1 MKITARIAIFCMA
14 VLPFSGHAHNVTIP
28 KDISEMSLNKVAD
41 NVYVVHG
48 TRSMP
53 NKGNKG
59 FISNSGFVV
68 SDEGVVI
75 IDTGG
80 SLQIGEMLLQ
90 KIGEVTDKPV
100 IAVFNTHIHGDH
112 WMGNAAIR
120 KAWPEARIY
129 AHERAIERL
138 QSGEAEQW
146 LDIFMRSTDGAIEG
160 TQIVLPDNALKG
172 GESIE
177 AAGNTFRIHHTGK
190 AHTDSDIMIEYPERK
205 TLFAG
210 DIVVY
215 GSTVSGARPQDFSAT
230 GQITAV
236 EHALGLPVDIYVPG
250 HGPTGGREIPEATKR
265 FLEILYQS
273 VQRYY
278 DEGLADFEMRDQV
291 VEELS
296 EFSDWS
302 GFDQIGR
309 LISYVYQQ
317 VEAAEFE

>member
-1 MKITARIAIFCMA
+1 MKITARLAMLCLAALSFA
-14 VLPFSGHAHNVTIP
+14 GHTHNVTMPEDI
-28 KDISEMSLNKVAD
+28 KDMSLKKVAD

-48 TRSMP
+48 IHAMP
-53 NKGNKG
+53 DKNNKG
-59 FISNSGFVV
+59 FISNSGIVV
-68 SDEGVVI
+68 SNEGVVI

-80 SLQIGEMLLQ
+80 SLQIGEMLLN
-90 KIGEVTDKPV
+90 KAREVTDKPV
-100 IAVFNTHIHGDH
+100 VAVFNTHLHGDH

-120 KAWPEARIY
+120 KAYPDVVIY

-138 QSGEAEQW
+138 ESGEAEQW
-146 LDIFMRSTDGAIEG
+146 LDIFMQATDKAIEG
-160 TQIVLPDNALKG
+160 TQIVLPDTALKG

-177 AAGNTFRIHHTGK
+177 AAGNIFRIHHTGQ
-190 AHTDSDIMIEYPERK
+190 AHTDNDIMIEFPDRK

-210 DIVVY
+210 DIVIY

-230 GQITAV
+230 GQIEAV
-236 EHALGLPVDIYVPG
+236 EYALELPVDIYVPG

-278 DEGLADFEMRDQV
+278 DEGLADFEMRDKV
-291 VEELS
+291 ADELS

>member
-1 MKITARIAIFCMA
+1 MFCLA
-14 VLPFSGHAHNVTIP
+14 ALSFAGHTHNVTMPEDI
-28 KDISEMSLNKVAD
+28 KDMSLKKVAD

-48 TRSMP
+48 IHAMP
-53 NKGNKG
+53 DKNNKG
-59 FISNSGFVV
+59 FISNSGIVV

-80 SLQIGEMLLQ
+80 SLQIGEMLLN
-90 KIGEVTDKPV
+90 KAREVTDKPV
-100 IAVFNTHIHGDH
+100 VAVFNTHLHGDH

-120 KAWPEARIY
+120 KAYPDVVIY

-138 QSGEAEQW
+138 ESGEAEQW
-146 LDIFMRSTDGAIEG
+146 LDIFMQATDKAIEG
-160 TQIVLPDNALKG
+160 TQIVLPDTALKG

-177 AAGNTFRIHHTGK
+177 AAGNTFRIHHTGQ
-190 AHTDSDIMIEYPERK
+190 AHTDNDIMIEFPDRK

-210 DIVVY
+210 DIVIY

-230 GQITAV
+230 GQIEAV
-236 EHALGLPVDIYVPG
+236 EYALELPVDIYVPG

-273 VQRYY
+273 VQRHY

-291 VEELS
+291 VAELS

-309 LISYVYQQ
+309 LISFVYQQ

>member
-1 MKITARIAIFCMA
+1 MKQTTRLAILCLA
-14 VLPFSGHAHNVTIP
+14 VLSFAGHAHNVTMP
-28 KDISEMSLNKVAD
+28 KDVKDMSLNKVTD

-48 TRSMP
+48 LHAMP
-53 NKGNKG
+53 DKDNKG
-59 FISNSGFVV
+59 FISNSGIVV

-75 IDTGG
+75 IDSGG
-80 SLQIGEMLLQ
+80 SLQIGEMLLN
-90 KIGEVTDKPV
+90 KTREVTDKPV
-100 IAVFNTHIHGDH
+100 IAVFNTHLHGDH
-112 WMGNAAIR
+112 WLGNVAIR
-120 KAWPEARIY
+120 KAYPNARIY

-146 LDIFMRSTDGAIEG
+146 LDIFMQATDSAIEG
-160 TQIVLPDNALKG
+160 TQIVLPDTALKG

-177 AAGNTFRIHHTGK
+177 AAGNTFRIHHTGH
-190 AHTDSDIMIEYPERK
+190 AHTDNDIMIEYPQRK

-210 DIVVY
+210 DIVIY
-215 GSTVSGARPQDFSAT
+215 GNTVSGARPQDFSVT
-230 GQITAV
+230 GQISAV
-236 EHALGLPVDIYVPG
+236 EYALELPVDIYVPG
-250 HGPTGGREIPEATKR
+250 HGPTGGREIPEATRR
-265 FLEILYQS
+265 FLEILHQS

-291 VEELS
+291 ADDLA

-317 VEAAEFE
+317 VQAAEFD

>member
-1 MKITARIAIFCMA
+1 MKITVRLAMLCLAALSFA
-14 VLPFSGHAHNVTIP
+14 GHAHNVTMPEDI
-28 KDISEMSLNKVAD
+28 KDMSLKKVAD

-48 TRSMP
+48 IHAMP
-53 NKGNKG
+53 DKNNKG
-59 FISNSGFVV
+59 FISNSGIVV

-80 SLQIGEMLLQ
+80 SLQIGEMLLN
-90 KIGEVTDKPV
+90 KAREVTDKPV
-100 IAVFNTHIHGDH
+100 VAVFNTHLHGDH

-120 KAWPEARIY
+120 KAYPDVVIY

-138 QSGEAEQW
+138 ESGEAEQW
-146 LDIFMRSTDGAIEG
+146 LDIFMQATDKAIEG
-160 TQIVLPDNALKG
+160 TQIVLPDTALKG

-177 AAGNTFRIHHTGK
+177 AAGNTFRIHHTGQ
-190 AHTDSDIMIEYPERK
+190 AHTDNDIMIEFPDRK

-210 DIVVY
+210 DIVIY

-230 GQITAV
+230 GQIEAV
-236 EHALGLPVDIYVPG
+236 EYALELPVDIYVPG

-278 DEGLADFEMRDQV
+278 DEGLADFEMRDKV
-291 VEELS
+291 ADELS

>member
-1 MKITARIAIFCMA
+1 MKITARLAFLYLV
-14 VLPFSGHAHNVTIP
+14 VLSFAGHAHNITIP
-28 KDISEMSLNKVAD
+28 KDIKGMSLQKVTD

-48 TRSMP
+48 IHAMP
-53 NKGNKG
+53 DKDNKA

-80 SLQIGEMLLQ
+80 SLQIGEMLLK
-90 KIGEVTDKPV
+90 KITEVTDKPV
-100 IAVFNTHIHGDH
+100 IAVFNTHLHGDH

-120 KAWPEARIY
+120 KAYPEARIY
-129 AHERAIERL
+129 AHERAVERL
-138 QSGEAEQW
+138 QNGEAEQW
-146 LDIFMRSTDGAIEG
+146 LDIFMQATDGVIEG
-160 TQIVLPDNALKG
+160 TQIVLPDTALKG

-177 AAGNTFRIHHTGK
+177 AAGNTFKIHHTGH
-190 AHTDSDIMIEYPERK
+190 AHTDNDIMIEYPQRK

-210 DIVVY
+210 DIVIY
-215 GSTVSGARPQDFSAT
+215 GSTVSGARPQDFSAK
-230 GQITAV
+230 GQIRAV
-236 EHALGLPVDIYVPG
+236 EYALELPVDIYVPG
-250 HGPTGGREIPEATKR
+250 HGPSGGREIPEATKR
-265 FLEILYQS
+265 FLDILYQS

-291 VEELS
+291 VSELA

-309 LISYVYQQ
+309 LISFVYQQ

>member
-1 MKITARIAIFCMA
+1 MKKTARLAILCLA
-14 VLPFSGHAHNVTIP
+14 VLSFAGHAHNVTIP
-28 KDISEMSLNKVAD
+28 KDIKDMSLKKVTD

-48 TRSMP
+48 IHAMP
-53 NKGNKG
+53 DKGNKG
-59 FISNSGFVV
+59 FISNSGIVV
-68 SDEGVVI
+68 SDQGVVI

-80 SLQIGEMLLQ
+80 SLQIGEMLLN
-90 KIGEVTDKPV
+90 KITEVTDKPV
-100 IAVFNTHIHGDH
+100 IAVFNTHLHGDH

-120 KAWPEARIY
+120 KAYPEARIY

-138 QSGEAEQW
+138 QNGEAEQW
-146 LDIFMRSTDGAIEG
+146 LDIFMQATDGAIEG
-160 TQIVLPDNALKG
+160 TQIVLPDTALKG

-190 AHTDSDIMIEYPERK
+190 AHTDNDIMIEYPERK

-210 DIVVY
+210 DIVIY

-230 GQITAV
+230 GQISAV
-236 EHALGLPVDIYVPG
+236 EYALELPVDIYVPG

-273 VQRYY
+273 VQRHY

-291 VEELS
+291 ADELS

>member
-1 MKITARIAIFCMA
+1 MKKTATLTILFLA
-14 VLPFSGHAHNVTIP
+14 VLSFSGHAHKVTMPEDI
-28 KDISEMSLNKVAD
+28 KDMSLKKVTD
-41 NVYVVHG
+41 DVYVVHG
-48 TRSMP
+48 IHSMP
-53 NKGNKG
+53 DKDNKG
-59 FISNSGFVV
+59 FISNSGIVV

-80 SLQIGEMLLQ
+80 SLQIGEMLLN
-90 KIGEVTDKPV
+90 KITEVTNKPV
-100 IAVFNTHIHGDH
+100 IAVFNTHVHGDH

-120 KAWPEARIY
+120 KAYPDAKIY

-138 QSGEAEQW
+138 QNGEAEQW
-146 LDIFMRSTDGAIEG
+146 LDIFMQSTDGAIEG
-160 TQIVLPDNALKG
+160 TQIVLPDTALKG

-177 AAGNTFRIHHTGK
+177 AAGNSFRIHHTGH
-190 AHTDSDIMIEYPERK
+190 AHTDNDIMIEYPERK

-210 DIVVY
+210 DIVIY

-230 GQITAV
+230 GQIEAV
-236 EHALGLPVDIYVPG
+236 EYALELPVDIYVPG

-273 VQRYY
+273 VQRHY

-291 VEELS
+291 AEELS
-296 EFSDWS
+296 EFSGWS

>member
-1 MKITARIAIFCMA
+1 MKITARLAMLCLAALSFA
-14 VLPFSGHAHNVTIP
+14 GHTHNVTMPEDI
-28 KDISEMSLNKVAD
+28 KDMSLKKVAD

-48 TRSMP
+48 IHAMP
-53 NKGNKG
+53 DKNNKG
-59 FISNSGFVV
+59 FISNSGIVV

-80 SLQIGEMLLQ
+80 SLQIGEMLLN
-90 KIGEVTDKPV
+90 KAREVTDKPV
-100 IAVFNTHIHGDH
+100 VAVFNTHLHGDH

-120 KAWPEARIY
+120 KAYPDVVIY

-138 QSGEAEQW
+138 ESGEAEQW
-146 LDIFMRSTDGAIEG
+146 LDIFMQATDKAIEG
-160 TQIVLPDNALKG
+160 TQIVLPDTALKG

-177 AAGNTFRIHHTGK
+177 AAGNTFRIHHTGQ
-190 AHTDSDIMIEYPERK
+190 AHTDNDIMIEFPDRK

-210 DIVVY
+210 DIVIY
-215 GSTVSGARPQDFSAT
+215 GSTVSGARPQDFRAT
-230 GQITAV
+230 GQIEAV
-236 EHALGLPVDIYVPG
+236 EYALELPVDIYVPG

-278 DEGLADFEMRDQV
+278 DEGLADFEMRDKV
-291 VEELS
+291 ADELS

>member
-1 MKITARIAIFCMA
+1 MKITARLAMLCLAALSFA
-14 VLPFSGHAHNVTIP
+14 GHTHNVTMPEDI
-28 KDISEMSLNKVAD
+28 KDMSLKKVAD

-48 TRSMP
+48 IHAMP
-53 NKGNKG
+53 DKNNKG
-59 FISNSGFVV
+59 FISNSGIVV

-80 SLQIGEMLLQ
+80 SLQIGEMLLN
-90 KIGEVTDKPV
+90 KAREVTDKPV
-100 IAVFNTHIHGDH
+100 VAVFNTHLHGDH

-120 KAWPEARIY
+120 KAYPDVVIY

-138 QSGEAEQW
+138 ESGEAEQW
-146 LDIFMRSTDGAIEG
+146 LDIFMQATDKAIEG
-160 TQIVLPDNALKG
+160 TQIVLPDTALKG

-177 AAGNTFRIHHTGK
+177 AAGNTFRIHHTGQ
-190 AHTDSDIMIEYPERK
+190 AHTDNDIMIEFPDRK

-210 DIVVY
+210 DIVIY

-230 GQITAV
+230 GQIEAV
-236 EHALGLPVDIYVPG
+236 EYALELPVDIYVPG

-278 DEGLADFEMRDQV
+278 DEGLADFEMRDKV
-291 VEELS
+291 ADELS

>member
-1 MKITARIAIFCMA
+1 MKKTASLTILCLA
-14 VLPFSGHAHNVTIP
+14 VLSFAGHAHNVTVP
-28 KDISEMSLNKVAD
+28 KNIKDMSLKKVTD
-41 NVYVVHG
+41 NIYVVHG
-48 TRSMP
+48 IHAMP
-53 NKGNKG
+53 DKDNKG
-59 FISNSGFVV
+59 FISNSGIVV

-80 SLQIGEMLLQ
+80 SLQIGEMLLT
-90 KIGEVTDKPV
+90 KTREVTDKPV
-100 IAVFNTHIHGDH
+100 IAVFNTHLHGDH

-120 KAWPEARIY
+120 KAYPEARIY

-138 QSGEAEQW
+138 QNGEAEQW
-146 LDIFMRSTDGAIEG
+146 RDIFMQSTDGAIEG
-160 TQIVLPDNALKG
+160 TQLVLPDTELKG

-177 AAGNTFRIHHTGK
+177 AAGTTFRIHHTGH
-190 AHTDSDIMIEYPERK
+190 AHTDNDIMIEYREHK

-230 GQITAV
+230 GQIRAV
-236 EHALGLPVDIYVPG
+236 EYALELPVDIYVPG
-250 HGPTGGREIPEATKR
+250 HGPTGGREIPEATRR

-273 VQRYY
+273 VQRHY

-291 VEELS
+291 TDELS

>member
-1 MKITARIAIFCMA
+1 MKKTARLAILCMA
-14 VLPFSGHAHNVTIP
+14 VLSFSGYAHNVTIP
-28 KDISEMSLNKVAD
+28 KDINEMSLNKVAD

-53 NKGNKG
+53 NKDNKG

-80 SLQIGEMLLQ
+80 SLQIGEMLLK
-90 KIGEVTDKPV
+90 KINEVTDKPV
-100 IAVFNTHIHGDH
+100 IAVFNTHVHGDH

-120 KAWPEARIY
+120 KAYPEARIY

-138 QSGEAEQW
+138 QNGEAEQW
-146 LDIFMRSTDGAIEG
+146 LDIFMQSTDGAIEG
-160 TQIVLPDNALKG
+160 TQIVLPDTALKG
-172 GESIE
+172 GETIE
-177 AAGNTFRIHHTGK
+177 AAGNTFRIHHTGM
-190 AHTDSDIMIEYPERK
+190 AHTDNDIMIEYPERK

-210 DIVVY
+210 DIVIY

-230 GQITAV
+230 GQISAV
-236 EHALGLPVDIYVPG
+236 EFALELPVDIYVPG
-250 HGPTGGREIPEATKR
+250 HGPTGGREIPQATKR

-291 VEELS
+291 VEDLS

>member
-1 MKITARIAIFCMA
+1 MKKTARLAILCSA
-14 VLPFSGHAHNVTIP
+14 VLSFSGYAHNVTIP
-28 KDISEMSLNKVAD
+28 KDINEMSLNKVAD

-53 NKGNKG
+53 NKDNKG

-80 SLQIGEMLLQ
+80 SLQIGEMLLK
-90 KIGEVTDKPV
+90 KINEVTDKPV
-100 IAVFNTHIHGDH
+100 IAVFNTHVHGDH
-112 WMGNAAIR
+112 WLGNAAIR
-120 KAWPEARIY
+120 KVYPEARIY

-138 QSGEAEQW
+138 QNGEAEQW
-146 LDIFMRSTDGAIEG
+146 LDIFMQSTDGAIEG
-160 TQIVLPDNALKG
+160 TQIVLPDTGLKG

-190 AHTDSDIMIEYPERK
+190 AHTDNDIMIEYPERK

-210 DIVVY
+210 DIVIY

-230 GQITAV
+230 GQISAV
-236 EHALGLPVDIYVPG
+236 EFALELPVDIYVPG

-291 VEELS
+291 VEDLS

>member
-1 MKITARIAIFCMA
+1 M
-14 VLPFSGHAHNVTIP
+14 PD
-28 KDISEMSLNKVAD
+28 KD
-41 NVYVVHG
+41 
-48 TRSMP
+48 
-53 NKGNKG
+53 NKG
-59 FISNSGFVV
+59 FISNSGIVV

-80 SLQIGEMLLQ
+80 SLQIGEMLLN
-90 KIGEVTDKPV
+90 KLEEVTDKPV
-100 IAVFNTHIHGDH
+100 IAVFNTHVHGDH

-120 KAWPEARIY
+120 KAYPEARIY

-138 QSGEAEQW
+138 QNGEAEQW
-146 LDIFMRSTDGAIEG
+146 LDIFMQATDGSIEG
-160 TQIVLPDNALKG
+160 MQIVLPDTALKG

-177 AAGNTFRIHHTGK
+177 AAGNTFRIHHTGH
-190 AHTDSDIMIEYPERK
+190 AHTDNDIMIEYPQRK

-210 DIVVY
+210 DIVIY

-230 GQITAV
+230 GQIEAV
-236 EHALGLPVDIYVPG
+236 EYALELPVDIYVPG

-273 VQRYY
+273 VQRHY

-291 VEELS
+291 AEELS
-296 EFSDWS
+296 EFSGWS